1 VTPFLIAALTVSGI
15 DADEAVDSS
24 NLIRQTANG
33 ALASLRLMEFVRLG
47 VPADERK
54 YGLD

>member
-47 VPADERK
+47 VPADER
-54 YGLD
+54 